1 MFPTF
6 APCGD
11 AALLVTLGDRIDLAL
26 NRRVHALAR
35 RLSDDGLPGLVAAVP
50 GYTTL
55 LVHYDPLLLDYDRA
69 LEWAQAQVRRVQAA
83 SDDDLPPPRRVEVPT
98 RYGGEYGPDLDFVA
112 AHCGLT
118 PAEVVRRHT
127 ARDYPVYLIGFAPG
141 FPYLGGLDES
151 IAAPRLPSPRL
162 KVPAGSVGI
171 AGAQTGIYSVDSP
184 GGWRLIGWTPLKL
197 FDPTRQPASLLVPGD
212 LVRFVAPEGPVEDPG
227 VFAETVLAGV
237 ETSP

>member
-11 AALLVTLGDRIDLAL
+11 SALLVTLGDRIDLAL

-35 RLSDDGLPGLVAAVP
+35 RLDEDPLPGLVAAVP
-50 GYTTL
+50 GYTAL
-55 LVHYDPLLLDYDRA
+55 LVHYDPLLLDYERVLA
-69 LEWAQAQVRRVQAA
+69 WAQAQTRRVQAA
-83 SDDDLPPPRRVEVPT
+83 DDDALPPPRRVEVPT
-98 RYGGEYGPDLDFVA
+98 LYGGEHGPDLDFVA
-112 AHCGLT
+112 AHCGL
-118 PAEVVRRHT
+118 PPEEVVRRHT

-197 FDPTRQPASLLVPGD
+197 FDPARQPASLLAPGD
-212 LVRFVAPEGPVEDPG
+212 LVRFVAQHPVEDPG
-227 VFAETVLAGV
+227 GFAGAVFGGV
-237 ETSP
+237 ETSL